1 MNILLCGYN
10 VLFHFVDLLV
20 VIFFCS
26 LAIVNNAAFVVGVQ
40 SSVWM
45 YDFISC
51 SYVTQN
57 RVARSLTCDASK
69 NYQTIF
75 QVSEPFAFS
84 LMVYEVRIFLHL
96 H

>member
-1 MNILLCGYN
+1 MDILLCGYN

-20 VIFFCS
+20 AFFS
-26 LAIVNNAAFVVGVQ
+26 AFFAIVNNAVFGVGTQ

-51 SYVTQN
+51 SYMAQN
-57 RVARSLTCDASK
+57 RVARSLTCDASR